1 MATAGIAGLS
11 GVTFSCSNRSTSDM
25 EEEGSGEEEE
35 MVSANE
41 DLMREHGLLQ
51 RMMLIY
57 DAAVLKWSDGREFNP
72 ALVRSTAEIIHN
84 FIEDY
89 HEKLEEDH
97 VFPRLEEADVHR
109 DLTDILRKQHRAGRQ
124 VTEKVL
130 ALTSGDPSQESL
142 ELSHLIR
149 LMRSFNLMYRPHE
162 SREETVLFPAFK
174 EVLTEKKYASL
185 GEEFEEIEHQKF
197 GGDGFDMM
205 VDRVEEIERQA
216 GIYELDQ
223 FTPVTPP

>member
-1 MATAGIAGLS
+1 MATAGITGMS
-11 GVTFSCSNRSTSDM
+11 GMAFSCSNSSSTGPED
-25 EEEGSGEEEE
+25 EGSGAEEE

-51 RMMLIY
+51 RLMLVY
-57 DAAVLKWSDGREFNP
+57 DTAVMQLSGGGEFNS
-72 ALVRSTAEIIHN
+72 ALIRSAAEIIHD

-89 HEKLEEDH
+89 HEKLEEEH
-97 VFPRLEEADVHR
+97 LFPRLEEADVLR
-109 DLTDILRKQHRAGRQ
+109 DLTHILRKQHRAGRG
-124 VTEKVL
+124 VTEQVL
-130 ALTSGDPSQESL
+130 ALTAEGNSPAGD
-142 ELSHLIR
+142 ELNQLIR

-174 EVLTEKKYASL
+174 EVVSEEEYASM

-197 GGDGFDMM
+197 GGEGFEMM
-205 VDRVEEIERQA
+205 VDRVEEIEKQA

-223 FTPVTPP
+223 FTPRVD